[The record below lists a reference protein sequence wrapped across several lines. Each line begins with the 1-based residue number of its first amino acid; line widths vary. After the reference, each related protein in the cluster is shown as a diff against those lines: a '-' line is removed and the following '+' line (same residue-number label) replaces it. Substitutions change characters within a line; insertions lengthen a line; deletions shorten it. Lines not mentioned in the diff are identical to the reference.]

1 MKMILLLLTT
11 IRIENLLKQF
21 KRNKKKTKV
30 ISYIIMHD
38 LHKKNKLILL
48 LNYNFR

>member
-21 KRNKKKTKV
+21 KRNKKKV

-38 LHKKNKLILL
+38 LHKKKQTNTLIKL
-48 LNYNFR
+48 